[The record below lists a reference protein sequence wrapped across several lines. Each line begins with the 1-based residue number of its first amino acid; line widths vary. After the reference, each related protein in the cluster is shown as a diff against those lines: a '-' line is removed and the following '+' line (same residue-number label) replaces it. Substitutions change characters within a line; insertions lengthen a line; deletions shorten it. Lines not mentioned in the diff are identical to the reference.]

1 MTQKKGKGTMKK
13 PIAIKTLTNIFSI
26 AVLAIDE
33 QEEKITS
40 CFYNM
45 DKKESQNTTK
55 IFYDTEGTPYFK
67 RYGVKYYL
75 NEFLRV

>member
-1 MTQKKGKGTMKK
+1 MKK
-13 PIAIKTLTNIFSI
+13 PIAAQGLTNCFGI
-26 AVLAIDE
+26 AILAIDE
-33 QEEKITS
+33 QEDKITS

-45 DKKESQNTTK
+45 DKKESQYTTK
-55 IFYDTEGTPYFK
+55 IFYDTEGDPYFK

>member
-1 MTQKKGKGTMKK
+1 MKE
-13 PIAIKTLTNIFSI
+13 PIAVKTLCNIGSI
-26 AVLAIDE
+26 AILAIDE
-33 QEEKITS
+33 QEDKITS

-45 DKKESQNTTK
+45 DKKESQHTTK
-55 IFYDTEGTPYFK
+55 IFYDTEGAPYFK

>member
-1 MTQKKGKGTMKK
+1 MKK
-13 PIAIKTLTNIFSI
+13 PIAVKTLCNIGNI
-26 AVLAIDE
+26 AILALDE
-33 QEEKITS
+33 EEEKITS

-45 DKKESQNTTK
+45 DKEESRYTTK
-55 IFYDTEGTPYFK
+55 IFYNAEGIPFFK